1 MYTNVQGL
9 GTTFGKFEDLIGGD
23 IAIIDRIIAAV
34 FQNLED
40 CKAATDEDVGSFGV
54 HCMTL

>member
-9 GTTFGKFEDLIGGD
+9 GATFGKFEDLIGRD
-23 IAIIDRIIAAV
+23 VAIVERIIAAV
-34 FQNLED
+34 FQNLEESG
-40 CKAATDEDVGSFGV
+40 ATTNEDVGSFGV